1 MAWGREDSGP
11 LPGLITS
18 ARAVLVLRAAWPGP
32 TGVKRLRR
40 PLPMARIR
48 AGYRIAYQEQIIASS
63 RSSAGFP
70 VSLCSRSQTSLR
82 FLTLLRIQGRRGQ
95 AVSQNKSILSTEENF
110 LAEQP
115 RGQCLGSVVTTA
127 VWEFDWA
134 NPVTQTRLPKVFRV
148 RPAPL
153 HSVSGTTGS
162 CSQQIHTANAGTC
175 WSLGGGHKNRPP

>member
-1 MAWGREDSGP
+1 
-11 LPGLITS
+11 
-18 ARAVLVLRAAWPGP
+18 
-32 TGVKRLRR
+32 
-40 PLPMARIR
+40 MARIR

-175 WSLGGGHKNRPP
+175 RSLGDGHKNRPPQGRSSRNWQNKPLLSGVGTALCGRGRGRPALQVLC